1 MGFSISHLLLI
12 AIILAIFFFKPGNI
26 RGLGKSIGKAI
37 RNFKD
42 AMNEIEVD
50 EKDIKEILPAQKHG
64 AEKQEIDKQSHS

>member
-26 RGLGKSIGKAI
+26 TGLGKSIGKAI

-50 EKDIKEILPAQKHG
+50 AKDIKEISSSQKQSTEQQDK
-64 AEKQEIDKQSHS
+64 EKQKRS